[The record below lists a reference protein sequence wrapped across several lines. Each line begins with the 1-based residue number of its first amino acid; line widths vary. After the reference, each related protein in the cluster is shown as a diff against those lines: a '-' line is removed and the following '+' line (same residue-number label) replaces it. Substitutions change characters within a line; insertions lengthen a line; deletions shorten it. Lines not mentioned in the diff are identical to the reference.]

1 MAKMPDSI
9 KISVDMQA
17 IADTYKTI
25 ADMIKQL
32 DAAQMST
39 HTAIKT
45 FAPALPAP
53 TGTFTER
60 SWCIGGPFDCQW
72 KKWHAN
78 SEIYIPKVDVN
89 SQFIVK
95 GTYRFAGELE
105 DDEGKYR
112 VYQWL
117 GWDGTNANTATV
129 KLHGV
134 SISNGGT
141 FSISYDEIV

>member
-1 MAKMPDSI
+1 MAKMPEVKIPVNIEVVADSLA
-9 KISVDMQA
+9 V
-17 IADTYKTI
+17 YKSIT
-25 ADMIKQL
+25 DMIKQL
-32 DAAQMST
+32 DAAQIST

-45 FAPALPAP
+45 FASNN
-53 TGTFTER
+53 TGNTER

-78 SEIYIPKVDVN
+78 SEIYIPKIDEN

-95 GTYRFAGELE
+95 GTYRFVGDLE

-129 KLHGV
+129 KLNGV